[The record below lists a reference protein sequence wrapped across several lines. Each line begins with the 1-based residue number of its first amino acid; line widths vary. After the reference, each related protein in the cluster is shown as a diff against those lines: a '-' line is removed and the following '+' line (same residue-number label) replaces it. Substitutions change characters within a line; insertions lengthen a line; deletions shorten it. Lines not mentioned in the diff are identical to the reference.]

1 MKRRLAVLVLSLAGL
16 VAGSGAHAA
25 GLDDAF
31 ALRYDN
37 PEDVFALGS
46 FITRAVEDGQYDQ
59 AISTLEEHL
68 VRYPNDGRARLGVAR
83 LYANVGSWDLA
94 REQAQAA
101 LESGQLSAAEG
112 TEAAALARRANQAA
126 NGVEWF
132 VDVGGG
138 AEFTRLDVDTDTLSW
153 RDRSYAGG
161 YGKAAGA
168 VRFDLGT
175 PRGDAIILSADG
187 RVVRRYEDAFL
198 GSGPLAGVAD
208 GKTVTAFDG
217 RLSAIYDIGLPVT
230 AIDAARLQVGATGQY
245 ATAHPG
251 IVVRSV
257 GGLARVVLQ
266 PTVDTRLHAEYAY
279 DDLSASTGI
288 SADSRHRFEVGA
300 SLRLEGNHIIAVAAR
315 GSYEYTGSARA
326 GMIEEAEISYTG
338 IVPIRPFGTV
348 WSHEI
353 SLSGGQFTTF
363 GTPPG
368 PAVAL
373 SGDIWRAEWA
383 HVFQIDNRNRIELSY
398 SATRRDFDQAAIA
411 GRASTTHTVA
421 LGYMHRF

>member
-16 VAGSGAHAA
+16 VAASGAQAA

-31 ALRYDN
+31 AIRYDN

-46 FITRAVEDGQYDQ
+46 FVSRAVEDGQYDQ

-94 REQAQAA
+94 RDQAQAA
-101 LESGQLSAAEG
+101 LESGQLSVVESAEA
-112 TEAAALARRANQAA
+112 TALARRAGQAA

-132 VDVGGG
+132 IDVGGG
-138 AEFTRLDVDTDTLSW
+138 AEFTRLDVDTDALSW

-187 RVVRRYEDAFL
+187 RAVRRYEDAYL

-208 GKTVTAFDG
+208 GRTVTAFDG
-217 RLSAIYDIGLPVT
+217 RMSAIYDIGLPVT

-245 ATAHPG
+245 ATVHPG

-288 SADSRHRFEVGA
+288 SVDARHRFEVGA
-300 SLRLEGNHIIAVAAR
+300 SLRMEGNHVLAVAAR
-315 GSYEYTGSARA
+315 GSYEYAGSARA
-326 GMIEEAEISYTG
+326 GTIEEAEISYAG
-338 IVPIRPFGTV
+338 IVPLKPFGTV

-353 SLSGGQFTTF
+353 SLSGGRFTTF
-363 GTPPG
+363 GAPPG

-398 SATRRDFDQAAIA
+398 TATRRDFDQAAIA
-411 GRASTTHTVA
+411 SRASTTHTVA

>member
-1 MKRRLAVLVLSLAGL
+1 MKRRLAVLLLSLAGF
-16 VAGSGAHAA
+16 AGGGGARAA

-46 FITRAVEDGQYDQ
+46 FVTRAVEDGQYDQ

-94 REQAQAA
+94 REQARAA

-112 TEAAALARRANQAA
+112 AEATALARRADQAA

-208 GKTVTAFDG
+208 GRTVTAFDG
-217 RLSAIYDIGLPVT
+217 RMSAIYDIGLPVT
-230 AIDAARLQVGATGQY
+230 AIDAARLQFGATGEY
-245 ATAHPG
+245 ATMHPG

-257 GGLARVVLQ
+257 GGVARAVLQ

-279 DDLSASTGI
+279 EDLSASTGI
-288 SADSRHRFEVGA
+288 TADKRHRFEIGA
-300 SLRLEGNHIIAVAAR
+300 SLRLEGNHIIAVSAR
-315 GSYEYTGSARA
+315 GSYEYAGSARA
-326 GMIEEAEISYTG
+326 GMIEEAEISYAG
-338 IVPIRPFGTV
+338 IMPIRPFGAA

-353 SLSGGQFTTF
+353 SVSGGHFTTF
-363 GTPPG
+363 GSPPG

-383 HVFQIDNRNRIELSY
+383 HVFQIDNRNRIELTY

-411 GRASTTHTVA
+411 ARASTTHTVA
-421 LGYMHRF
+421 LGYMRRF